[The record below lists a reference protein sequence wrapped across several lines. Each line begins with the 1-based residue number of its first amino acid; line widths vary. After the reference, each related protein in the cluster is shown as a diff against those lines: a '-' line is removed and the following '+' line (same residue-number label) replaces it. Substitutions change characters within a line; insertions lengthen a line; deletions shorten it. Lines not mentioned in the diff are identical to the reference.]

1 MCFGDDGTGRIHFG
15 DKGSLD
21 QQETPFVI
29 DKTSSAS
36 SYMINITGATIGNDS
51 IAAILSAL
59 VDSGTSFT
67 YLADPLYTKLTQ
79 SVR

>member
-1 MCFGDDGTGRIHFG
+1 MWFAFLFTRVTLIFLLRIFF
-15 DKGSLD
+15 
-21 QQETPFVI
+21 P
-29 DKTSSAS
+29 SA
-36 SYMINITGATIGNDS
+36 YMINITGATVGNDS